1 MANFPEQYRS
11 EARLLI
17 LRGLAEEGDGT
28 LSSKLIGRKLQTYGI
43 NRDRDWI
50 HQEIRWLAHLGA
62 VTVVDADSVLVATI
76 TGRGRTHLARQ
87 FRLEG
92 VDWPSEAIITE

>member
-1 MANFPEQYRS
+1 MSNFAEQYRS

-28 LSSKLIGRKLQTYGI
+28 LSSKLIGRKLETYGI

-62 VTVVDADSVLVATI
+62 VTIVDAESVLVPTI
-76 TGRGRTHLARQ
+76 TRLGRTHLARR
-87 FRLEG
+87 FKLEG
-92 VDWPSEAIITE
+92 VDWPSEPIITE

>member
-76 TGRGRTHLARQ
+76 AARGRTHLARQ

-92 VDWPSEAIITE
+92 VDWPSDPIITE